1 MESCPTFPV
10 ITYANPN
17 RVCGTAYQCTQGYY
31 ALNST
36 KSCVKTCPAGFFVN
50 VAGQTCDSCLRGC
63 LTCTSSLT
71 CITCNNN
78 VSVWS
83 NSKCYMFCSVLRRFY
98 GTTGCVAQCP
108 AGTYLNITTCQACSS
123 TCKTCAVTA
132 QNCLICANGLYRSNG
147 ICVSTC
153 PTNTIPQ
160 NVNNSQTCVTCTA
173 STCTQKALS
182 FSTTQFSNNMQYTVQ
197 VQFNQKVNI
206 TEQIDKV
213 IQLQQIKSKRLLAST
228 YQYLDYTIIDNG
240 NGLYSFVINNYD
252 PSSSQI

>member
-1 MESCPTFPV
+1 M
-10 ITYANPN
+10 
-17 RVCGTAYQCTQGYY
+17 
-31 ALNST
+31 
-36 KSCVKTCPAGFFVN
+36 KTCPAGFFVN

-213 IQLQQIKSKRLLAST
+213 IQLQQIKSKRLLEST